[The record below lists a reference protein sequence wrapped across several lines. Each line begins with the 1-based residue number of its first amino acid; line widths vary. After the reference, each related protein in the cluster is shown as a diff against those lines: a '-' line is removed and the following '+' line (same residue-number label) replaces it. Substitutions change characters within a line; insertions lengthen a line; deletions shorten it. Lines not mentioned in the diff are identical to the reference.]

1 MNFVLS
7 YLRRQFP
14 DTPTINTIETE
25 EILENNDNILILDVR
40 KAEEYNVSKIPS
52 AQNLNFKCSD
62 TELKEILTNVNN
74 ETQIINY
81 CSLGYRSAIMTNRIR
96 EMVENDSSISIDRD
110 KVFNLEG
117 SIFKW
122 ANENRPLIDPN
133 GQTTR

>member
-40 KAEEYNVSKIPS
+40 KAEEYNVSKISS

-62 TELKEILTNVNN
+62 TELKEILTNFNN

-96 EMVENDSSISIDRD
+96 EMVENDSSISIDKD

-122 ANENRPLIDPN
+122 ANENRPLIDPD

>member
-40 KAEEYNVSKIPS
+40 KAEEYNVSKISS

-62 TELKEILTNVNN
+62 TELKEILTNFNN

-96 EMVENDSSISIDRD
+96 EMVENDSSISIDKD

-122 ANENRPLIDPN
+122 ANENL
-133 GQTTR
+133 

>member
-25 EILENNDNILILDVR
+25 EILENNENILILDVR
-40 KAEEYNVSKIPS
+40 KAEEYNVSKISS

-62 TELKEILTNVNN
+62 TELKEILTNFNN

-96 EMVENDSSISIDRD
+96 EMVENDSSISIDKD

-122 ANENRPLIDPN
+122 ANENRPLIDPD